1 MKNFALEEHIE
12 MTAMAY
18 DIDRDEAMNRAMPL
32 LRKHSIKINE
42 SFSESFF

>member
-1 MKNFALEEHIE
+1 

-32 LRKHSIKINE
+32 LKTFRLENE
-42 SFSESFF
+42 LKVFRVIFLRG